1 MVSPFNETL
10 HLRSTGIRNTANGAR
25 NSGGESTFQVPARRN
40 AMPATQ
46 AKLPVFESRTLFG
59 GTNEVGIVHEGA
71 LYRLKTTKQG
81 KLVLNK

>member
-1 MVSPFNETL
+1 
-10 HLRSTGIRNTANGAR
+10 
-25 NSGGESTFQVPARRN
+25 
-40 AMPATQ
+40 MPATQ